1 MFNIQKKLNSVS
13 EKIELKDEIKSGPLS
28 KIFICNFN
36 NIKSI
41 IRFDLSLVSKLKI
54 DRSNEINILEEI
66 SYLNL
71 APNILYTNL
80 NKGILIW
87 EYIPGSEISIT
98 KKNHDIILIDLG
110 RVLKKVHQFKL
121 TKKNT
126 KEFNQSIS
134 FYKNLL
140 SNSLDQKIINKGLTL
155 YNEIMD
161 DNLPNVFSHNDLN
174 KSNLLISNKIHF
186 LDWEYASMNHPYF
199 DIASLVVALNL
210 NPEGINK
217 LWQGYSD
224 NSSFVDQSKLNRWV
238 NFTYYLD
245 YLWRRSIVELD
256 DSYTNSM
263 QLDKFESF
271 LLKL

>member
-1 MFNIQKKLNSVS
+1 MLNIQKKLNSVS
-13 EKIELKDEIKSGPLS
+13 ENIELKDEIKSGPLS
-28 KIFICNFN
+28 KIFLCNFN

-54 DRSNEINILEEI
+54 DRSNEINILKEI
-66 SYLNL
+66 SYLNI

-87 EYIPGSEISIT
+87 EYIPGAELSIN
-98 KKNHDIILIDLG
+98 KKNQDIVLNDLG
-110 RVLKKVHQFKL
+110 RVLKKIHQIKL
-121 TKKNT
+121 PKKIK

-140 SNSLDQKIINKGLTL
+140 SNSLDQKIINKGLRL
-155 YNEIMD
+155 YDEILD

-174 KSNLLISNKIHF
+174 KSNLLINNKIHF

-199 DIASLVVALNL
+199 DIASLVVALSL
-210 NPEGINK
+210 NSEGINN
-217 LWQGYSD
+217 LWQVYSGD
-224 NSSFVDQSKLNRWV
+224 SSLVDQNKLNRWI

-256 DSYTNSM
+256 NSHADSM
-263 QLDKFESF
+263 QLDKLESF
-271 LLKL
+271 LLNL